1 MNDREN
7 SSPLNAAPEG
17 RSRRSSLIA
26 GVVGVVVAL
35 FFVVLVVSSPEDR
48 ETAASPLLGNPAPVV
63 RSTTLE
69 NEQFELS
76 RRRGSWVMFNFF
88 NSTCVPC
95 RQEHPELVAFH
106 EAQASVATPTELY
119 SIINDDSDNAVRAFF
134 EANQG
139 DWTKVRDDDGSIAVA
154 FGVAKV
160 PETWIIDPNGFVR
173 MRFIGAVTK
182 DLLTEKLTEL
192 QAAFEGM

>member
-1 MNDREN
+1 VNDSEN

-26 GVVGVVVAL
+26 GAVGVVVAL

-139 DWTKVRDDDGSIAVA
+139 GWSKVRDDDGSIAVA

-192 QAAFEGM
+192 QTAFEGM

>member
-1 MNDREN
+1 VNDREN

-26 GVVGVVVAL
+26 GAVGVVVAL

-63 RSTTLE
+63 KSTTLE

-106 EAQASVATPTELY
+106 EAQASIATPTELY

-139 DWTKVRDDDGSIAVA
+139 GWSKVRDDDGSIAVA

-182 DLLTEKLTEL
+182 DLLTEKLTEF

>member
-1 MNDREN
+1 MNDSEN

-26 GVVGVVVAL
+26 GAVGVVVAL

-139 DWTKVRDDDGSIAVA
+139 GWSKVRDDDGSIAVA

>member
-1 MNDREN
+1 MNEE
-7 SSPLNAAPEG
+7 SVLESASVHG
-17 RSRRSSLIA
+17 HRSSLIA
-26 GVVGVVVAL
+26 TAVGIIVAL

-48 ETAASPLLGNPAPVV
+48 ESATSPLLGNPAPVV
-63 RSTTLE
+63 KSTTLDDK
-69 NEQFELS
+69 QFELS

-106 EAQASVATPTELY
+106 AAQATAEPPTELY

-134 EANQG
+134 EANDG

-160 PETWIIDPNGFVR
+160 PETWIIDPNGYVR
-173 MRFIGAVTK
+173 LRFIGAVTK
-182 DLLTEKLTEL
+182 GLLDEKLAEL

>member
-1 MNDREN
+1 MTDEFVRK
-7 SSPLNAAPEG
+7 STTVAG
-17 RSRRSSLIA
+17 RRSTVIA
-26 GVVGVVVAL
+26 SVVGVIVAL

-48 ETAASPLLGNPAPVV
+48 ESAASPLLGNPAPVV
-63 RSTTLE
+63 KSTTLDDQ
-69 NEQFELS
+69 QFELS

-106 EAQASVATPTELY
+106 DAQATAQTPTELY

-134 EANQG
+134 DANDG

-160 PETWIIDPNGFVR
+160 PETWIIDPNGYVR
-173 MRFIGAVTK
+173 LRFIGAVTK
-182 DLLTEKLTEL
+182 DLLDEKLSEL
-192 QAAFEGM
+192 RAAFEGM

>member
-1 MNDREN
+1 MNDSEN

-26 GVVGVVVAL
+26 GAVGVVVAL

-48 ETAASPLLGNPAPVV
+48 ETAASRLLGNPAPVV
-63 RSTTLE
+63 RSTTLD

-139 DWTKVRDDDGSIAVA
+139 GWSKVRDDDGSIAVA

>member
-1 MNDREN
+1 MNDSEN

-26 GVVGVVVAL
+26 GAVGVVVAL

-134 EANQG
+134 EANKG
-139 DWTKVRDDDGSIAVA
+139 GWSKVRDDDGSIAVA

-192 QAAFEGM
+192 QTAFEGM

>member
-1 MNDREN
+1 VNDREN
-7 SSPLNAAPEG
+7 LAVVNVASVA

-26 GVVGVVVAL
+26 AAVGVVVAL

-63 RSTTLE
+63 KSTTLD
-69 NEQFELS
+69 NAQFDLS

-106 EAQASVATPTELY
+106 EAQTSVATPTELY

-134 EANQG
+134 DANNG
-139 DWTKVRDDDGSIAVA
+139 DWPKVRDDDGSIAVA

-182 DLLTEKLTEL
+182 DLLTEKVTEL

>member
-26 GVVGVVVAL
+26 GAVGVVVAL

-63 RSTTLE
+63 KSTTLE

-106 EAQASVATPTELY
+106 EAQASIATPTELY

-139 DWTKVRDDDGSIAVA
+139 GWSKVRDDDGSIAVA

-182 DLLTEKLTEL
+182 DLLTEKLTEF

>member
-1 MNDREN
+1 MNDSEN
-7 SSPLNAAPEG
+7 SSPLNAALEG

-26 GVVGVVVAL
+26 GAVGVVVAL

-139 DWTKVRDDDGSIAVA
+139 GWSKVRDDDGSIAVA

-192 QAAFEGM
+192 QTAFEGM

>member
-1 MNDREN
+1 MNDSEN

-26 GVVGVVVAL
+26 GAVGVVVAL

-139 DWTKVRDDDGSIAVA
+139 GWSKVRDDDGSIAVA

-192 QAAFEGM
+192 QTAFEGM

>member
-1 MNDREN
+1 MNDSEN

-26 GVVGVVVAL
+26 GAVGVVVAL

-63 RSTTLE
+63 RSTTLD

-139 DWTKVRDDDGSIAVA
+139 GWSKVRDDDGSIAVA

-192 QAAFEGM
+192 PAAFEGM

>member
-63 RSTTLE
+63 KSTTLE

-106 EAQASVATPTELY
+106 EAQASIATPTELY

-139 DWTKVRDDDGSIAVA
+139 GWSKVRDDDGSIAVA

-182 DLLTEKLTEL
+182 DLLTEKLTEF

>member
-1 MNDREN
+1 MTDEPARE
-7 SSPLNAAPEG
+7 STTVVG
-17 RSRRSSLIA
+17 RRSSVIA
-26 GVVGVVVAL
+26 SVVGVIVAL

-48 ETAASPLLGNPAPVV
+48 ESAASPLLGNPAPVV
-63 RSTTLE
+63 KSTTLDDQ
-69 NEQFELS
+69 QFELS

-106 EAQASVATPTELY
+106 DAQATAQTPTELY

-134 EANQG
+134 EANDG

-160 PETWIIDPNGFVR
+160 PETWIIDPNGYVR
-173 MRFIGAVTK
+173 LRFIGAVTK
-182 DLLTEKLTEL
+182 DLLDEKLSEL
-192 QAAFEGM
+192 RAAFEGM

>member
-1 MNDREN
+1 V
-7 SSPLNAAPEG
+7 
-17 RSRRSSLIA
+17 IA
-26 GVVGVVVAL
+26 TAVGIVVAL
-35 FFVVLVVSSPEDR
+35 FFIVLVVSSPEDR
-48 ETAASPLLGNPAPVV
+48 ESAASPLLGNPAPVV
-63 RSTTLE
+63 KSTTLDDM
-69 NEQFELS
+69 QFELS

-106 EAQASVATPTELY
+106 EAQAAAGTPTELY
-119 SIINDDSDNAVRAFF
+119 SVINDDSDNAVRAFF
-134 EANQG
+134 EANRG
-139 DWTKVRDDDGSIAVA
+139 DWSKIRDDDGSIAVA

-160 PETWIIDPNGFVR
+160 PETWIIDPNGYVR

-182 DLLTEKLTEL
+182 NLLDEKLTEL

>member
-1 MNDREN
+1 MKF
-7 SSPLNAAPEG
+7 G
-17 RSRRSSLIA
+17 RSSVIA
-26 GVVGVVVAL
+26 TTVGVVIAL
-35 FFVVLVVSSPEDR
+35 FFVVLIVSSPEDR
-48 ETAASPLLGNPAPVV
+48 ESAASPLLGNPAPAVK
-63 RSTTLE
+63 STTLDDGP
-69 NEQFELS
+69 FELS

-106 EAQASVATPTELY
+106 EAQAGLKTPTELY
-119 SIINDDSDNAVRAFF
+119 SVINDDSDNAVRAFF
-134 EANQG
+134 ETNKG
-139 DWTKVRDDDGSIAVA
+139 EWTKIRDDDGSIAVA

-173 MRFIGAVTK
+173 MRFVGAVTK
-182 DLLTEKLTEL
+182 DLLTEKVTEL

>member
-1 MNDREN
+1 VNDSEN
-7 SSPLNAAPEG
+7 SSPLNAALEG

-26 GVVGVVVAL
+26 GAVGVVVAL

-139 DWTKVRDDDGSIAVA
+139 GWSKVRDDDGSIAVA

-192 QAAFEGM
+192 QTAFEGM

>member
-1 MNDREN
+1 VNDSEN
-7 SSPLNAAPEG
+7 SSPLNAPPEG

-26 GVVGVVVAL
+26 GAVGVVVAL

-139 DWTKVRDDDGSIAVA
+139 GWSKVRDDDGSIAVA

-192 QAAFEGM
+192 QTAFEGM

>member
-1 MNDREN
+1 MRDRGIGG
-7 SSPLNAAPEG
+7 STAFRG
-17 RSRRSSLIA
+17 RRSSVIA
-26 GVVGVVVAL
+26 TAVGIVVAL
-35 FFVVLVVSSPEDR
+35 FFIVLVVSSPEDR
-48 ETAASPLLGNPAPVV
+48 ESAASPLLGNPAPVV
-63 RSTTLE
+63 KSTTLDDM
-69 NEQFELS
+69 QFELS

-106 EAQASVATPTELY
+106 EAQAAAGTPTELY
-119 SIINDDSDNAVRAFF
+119 SVINDDSDNAVRAFF
-134 EANQG
+134 EANRG
-139 DWTKVRDDDGSIAVA
+139 DWSKIRDDDGSIAVA

-160 PETWIIDPNGFVR
+160 PETWIIDPNGYVR

-182 DLLTEKLTEL
+182 NLLDEKLTEL

>member
-1 MNDREN
+1 VSDESVRE
-7 SSPLNAAPEG
+7 STTVVG
-17 RSRRSSLIA
+17 RRSTVIA
-26 GVVGVVVAL
+26 TVVGVVVAL

-48 ETAASPLLGNPAPVV
+48 ESAASPLLGNPAPVV
-63 RSTTLE
+63 KSTTLDDQ
-69 NEQFELS
+69 QFELS

-106 EAQASVATPTELY
+106 DAQATAQTPTELY

-134 EANQG
+134 EANDG
-139 DWTKVRDDDGSIAVA
+139 DWIKVRDDDGSIAVA

-160 PETWIIDPNGFVR
+160 PETWIIDPNGYVR
-173 MRFIGAVTK
+173 LRFIGAVTK
-182 DLLTEKLTEL
+182 DLLDEKLSEL
-192 QAAFEGM
+192 RAAFEGM

>member
-1 MNDREN
+1 MNDSEN
-7 SSPLNAAPEG
+7 SSPLNAPPEG

-26 GVVGVVVAL
+26 GAVGVVVAL

-139 DWTKVRDDDGSIAVA
+139 GWSKVRDDDGSIAVA

-192 QAAFEGM
+192 QTAFEGM

>member
-1 MNDREN
+1 VNDREN

>member
-1 MNDREN
+1 VTDESVRG
-7 SSPLNAAPEG
+7 SATVVG
-17 RSRRSSLIA
+17 RRSTVIA
-26 GVVGVVVAL
+26 SVVGVIVAL
-35 FFVVLVVSSPEDR
+35 FFAVLVVSSPEDR
-48 ETAASPLLGNPAPVV
+48 ESAASPLLGNPAPVV
-63 RSTTLE
+63 KSTTLDDQ
-69 NEQFELS
+69 QFELS

-106 EAQASVATPTELY
+106 DAQATAKTPTELY

-134 EANQG
+134 EANDG

-160 PETWIIDPNGFVR
+160 PETWIIDPNGYVR
-173 MRFIGAVTK
+173 LRFIGAVTK
-182 DLLTEKLTEL
+182 DLLDEKLSEL
-192 QAAFEGM
+192 RAAFEVM

>member
-26 GVVGVVVAL
+26 GAVGVVVAL

-182 DLLTEKLTEL
+182 DLLTEKLTEF